1 MKTCVDTR
9 EELINLRKNS
19 YMSRDELIQF
29 LKLDSFTLEL
39 RDIIENTKDSVWR
52 KSLKMAATLIEK
64 VVAQRKACLDPAQ
77 LVSVARRIHNTHL
90 ILYST
95 DERRHVEQPIK
106 EVIQADLDDLET
118 LAELALCYCQKCELH
133 GQEKTECKYRKA
145 YHRLGI
151 EIAPGHGECEFRERV
166 S

>member
-1 MKTCVDTR
+1 MNRDKYLTR
-9 EELINLRKNS
+9 TQLQE
-19 YMSRDELIQF
+19 F

-77 LVSVARRIHNTHL
+77 EISVARRIHNTHL

-95 DERRHVEQPIK
+95 DEKRHVEQPVK
-106 EVIQADLDDLET
+106 EIIQADLDDLET
-118 LAELALCYCQKCELH
+118 LAELALCYCQKCELT
-133 GQEKTECKYRKA
+133 GEDKTECKYRQA

-151 EIAPGHGECEFRERV
+151 EINPGWKGCEFREG
-166 S
+166 

>member
-1 MKTCVDTR
+1 MNRDSY
-9 EELINLRKNS
+9 INRNQLQ
-19 YMSRDELIQF
+19 EF

-39 RDIIENTKDSVWR
+39 RDIISNTKDTAWR
-52 KSLKMAATLIEK
+52 KSLKTAATLIEK

-95 DERRHVEQPIK
+95 DERRHVEQPVK
-106 EVIQADLDDLET
+106 EIIQADLDDLET
-118 LAELALCYCQKCELH
+118 LAELALCYCQKCELQ
-133 GQEKTECKYRKA
+133 GQDKTKCKYRLA

-151 EIAPGHGECEFRERV
+151 EINPGHGECEFREG
-166 S
+166 